1 MFTAASAVGF
11 FVFTTNNDH
20 PLAALTCD
28 DTPTGPIYCCS
39 TRAAGQV
46 DTVVCPGSRRAR
58 TAPAPITGI
67 RRIEA
72 SITEAVATGSLPAA
86 TGADEL
92 LKAFDPTAQNPDHG

>member
-58 TAPAPITGI
+58 TAPAPIT
-67 RRIEA
+67 RHPSNR
-72 SITEAVATGSLPAA
+72 SIHHRSRCHRLTPSRHRG
-86 TGADEL
+86 G
-92 LKAFDPTAQNPDHG
+92 

>member
-1 MFTAASAVGF
+1 VGAGRIRALGPLGKSTPSSALVR
-11 FVFTTNNDH
+11 DELEQRLRQS
-20 PLAALTCD
+20 P
-28 DTPTGPIYCCS
+28 
-39 TRAAGQV
+39 
-46 DTVVCPGSRRAR
+46 
-58 TAPAPITGI
+58 GI